1 MIGDRMILE
10 DSIEIRTS
18 AEKIFE
24 WIIHFE
30 ENYKAWHPDH
40 VTCRWIKGGPG
51 NKGSVLYIEEYVH
64 GELHKM
70 TFRMKKIEPAN
81 IEYDIL
87 FPLSL
92 ICTKGSFH
100 IRPKDNGCI
109 FTATLT
115 FRLGALL
122 KILFKKRMKAL
133 RMHMKEEG
141 ENLKQLLEK
150 DSGKS

>member
-1 MIGDRMILE
+1 MILE
-10 DSIEIRTS
+10 DSIEIGTTP
-18 AEKIFE
+18 EKVFE

-40 VTCRWIKGGPG
+40 VTCRWIKGEPAS
-51 NKGSVLYIEEYVH
+51 KGSVLYIEEYVH

-70 TFRMKKIEPAN
+70 KFRMKKIEPAS
-81 IEYDIL
+81 IEYDIS

-92 ICTKGSFH
+92 ICPKGSFH
-100 IRPKDNGCI
+100 IRPKGNGCI
-109 FTATLT
+109 FTAALT
-115 FRLGALL
+115 VRLGALL
-122 KILFKKRMKAL
+122 KILFKKRVNAL

-150 DSGKS
+150 DIEES